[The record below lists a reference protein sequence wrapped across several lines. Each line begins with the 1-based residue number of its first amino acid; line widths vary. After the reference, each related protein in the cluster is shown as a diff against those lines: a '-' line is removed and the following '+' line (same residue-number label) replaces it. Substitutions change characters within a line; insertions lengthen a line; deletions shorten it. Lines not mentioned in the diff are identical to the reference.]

1 MERKYILN
9 FLILFMILFLF
20 TGCTGIESET
30 ENASIED
37 KTVSEIEY
45 LEDEIFTIVNKYTKN
60 EYMSTNTSNDE
71 SSEDDESNA
80 PNIDWAK
87 VSEDCGQIGKVLD
100 TVMLD
105 FGEAKV
111 PNEELIGFR
120 TEINNLLVASSN
132 EDENTLLKSASNLY
146 GLLPEYYG
154 RFSENK
160 NEKEVMALK
169 SLVLQSYTSAFFS
182 EWEDAKAAAT
192 LAEIK
197 YKEMS
202 DNLEYMKEHSYDLN
216 KVYILVEEYKNA
228 VDLEQVDLAKVKYI
242 NFIEKF

>member
-1 MERKYILN
+1 MERKYIFN
-9 FLILFMILFLF
+9 FLILVMILFLF

-37 KTVSEIEY
+37 KTISEIEY

-60 EYMSTNTSNDE
+60 EYMSAEASGDE
-71 SSEDDESNA
+71 EDTETFS
-80 PNIDWAK
+80 IDWSK
-87 VSEDCGQIGKVLD
+87 VSEDCQQIAKVLD

-111 PNEELIGFR
+111 PNEELIAFR
-120 TEINNLLVASSN
+120 TEINNLIVASSN
-132 EDENTLLKSASNLY
+132 EDEHTMLKSASNLY

-160 NEKEVMALK
+160 NEKEVMSLK

-182 EWEDAKAAAT
+182 EWEDAKSAAA
-192 LAEIK
+192 LAETK

-202 DNLEYMKEHSYDLN
+202 DNLEYMKEHSYNLN

>member
-1 MERKYILN
+1 MGRKYIFN
-9 FLILFMILFLF
+9 FLILIIILFLF
-20 TGCTGIESET
+20 TGCTGIESGKES
-30 ENASIED
+30 ASIED
-37 KTVSEIEY
+37 KTISEIEY

-60 EYMSTNTSNDE
+60 EYARDGNIDNGDGL
-71 SSEDDESNA
+71 DIDNNVN
-80 PNIDWAK
+80 NIDWQK
-87 VSEDCGQIGKVLD
+87 VSEDCEQIGKVLD

-132 EDENTLLKSASNLY
+132 EDEHTLLKSASNLY
-146 GLLPEYYG
+146 NLLPEYYG

-182 EWEDAKAAAT
+182 EWEDAKSAAS
-192 LAEIK
+192 LAETK

-216 KVYILVEEYKNA
+216 KVYILVEEFKNA
-228 VDLEQVDLAKVKYI
+228 VDLEQVDLTKVKFI